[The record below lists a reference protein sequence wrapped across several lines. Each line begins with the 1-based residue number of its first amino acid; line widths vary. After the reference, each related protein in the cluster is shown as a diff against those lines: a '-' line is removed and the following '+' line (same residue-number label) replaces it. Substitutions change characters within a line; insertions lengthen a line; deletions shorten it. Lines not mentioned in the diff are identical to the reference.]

1 MTTSSS
7 LLTPSAM
14 PSSAPFPAKCPTPV
28 PAPLPAPLPTQL
40 LTQLPIPL
48 VSHEVAVFDSSKNR
62 AVDPNGPVTTQDW
75 LAAEVPVALVFNGI
89 SHAVMM
95 ATPQDLELFA
105 LGFALSEGIVETS
118 SEVRGIDVTLADAQL
133 ANLPLGMAAIEVN
146 VEISSRSFE
155 QLKNHRRTL
164 AGRTGCGVCGV
175 ESLAALDLASPPAAW
190 QEWLSRV
197 DAPTVLQAFAQ
208 LAPLQ
213 VLNAKSGALHAAAW
227 AGLDGNVLHAF
238 EDVGRHNALDKLIG
252 SLAKTD
258 QLNSPGFVI
267 LSSRASHELVR
278 KCARVGIAAMATIS
292 APTSMAVKMAELGGI
307 RLWGLCRAPRAVLYC
322 GGGDCSS

>member
-1 MTTSSS
+1 MNCLQTRSGDNV
-7 LLTPSAM
+7 
-14 PSSAPFPAKCPTPV
+14 PSSHALATPLQL
-28 PAPLPAPLPTQL
+28 PLPLPLS
-40 LTQLPIPL
+40 L
-48 VSHEVAVFDSSKNR
+48 VSHEVAVVDSSNDR
-62 AVDPNGPVTTQDW
+62 QAAVNGPITTQDW

-105 LGFALSEGIVETS
+105 LGFALSEGIVKTS
-118 SEVRGIDVTLADAQL
+118 SEVRGIDVALADAQL
-133 ANLPLGMAAIEVN
+133 ANLPPGVAAIEVN
-146 VEISSRSFE
+146 VEISARSFE

-175 ESLAALDLASPPAAW
+175 ESLAALDLANPPVAW
-190 QEWLSRV
+190 QEWVSRV

-213 VLNAKSGALHAAAW
+213 ILNAKSGALHAAAW

-252 SLAKTD
+252 WLAKTQ
-258 QLNSPGFVI
+258 QLASPGFVI

-292 APTSMAVKMAELGGI
+292 APTSMAVQMAELGGI

-322 GGGDCSS
+322 GGSTVSS

>member
-1 MTTSSS
+1 MSS
-7 LLTPSAM
+7 L
-14 PSSAPFPAKCPTPV
+14 APFPAPFPPPF
-28 PAPLPAPLPTQL
+28 PAP
-40 LTQLPIPL
+40 LPIPL
-48 VSHEVAVFDSSKNR
+48 VSHEVAVFDSGENKRGAINR
-62 AVDPNGPVTTQDW
+62 PITTQDW

-118 SEVRGIDVTLADAQL
+118 SEVRGIDVALADAQQ
-133 ANLPLGMAAIEVN
+133 ANLPPGMAAIEVH

-175 ESLAALDLASPPAAW
+175 ESLAALDLASPPVAW
-190 QEWLSRV
+190 QEWIGRV

-252 SLAKTD
+252 ALAKID
-258 QLNSPGFVI
+258 HLNSPGFVI

-278 KCARVGIAAMATIS
+278 KCARVGVAAMATIS
-292 APTSMAVKMAELGGI
+292 APTSMAVQMAELGGI

-322 GGGDCSS
+322 GGGAVRSANAWE